1 MSRSSKKGPYVDP
14 KLLKKVITGWDSNR
28 KPIKTWAR
36 HSDVSPEMVWKTIE
50 VHNWKN
56 FVPVF
61 VNINM
66 VWHKLWEF
74 APTRR
79 FVWHST
85 KKEK

>member
-1 MSRSSKKGPYVDP
+1 MSRSSKKWPYVDP
-14 KLLKKVITGWDSNR
+14 KLLKKIITWWDNR

-36 HSDVSPEMVWKTIE
+36 FSDISPEMVWKTIE
-50 VHNWKN
+50 VHNWKA

-79 FVWHST
+79 FSWHSA